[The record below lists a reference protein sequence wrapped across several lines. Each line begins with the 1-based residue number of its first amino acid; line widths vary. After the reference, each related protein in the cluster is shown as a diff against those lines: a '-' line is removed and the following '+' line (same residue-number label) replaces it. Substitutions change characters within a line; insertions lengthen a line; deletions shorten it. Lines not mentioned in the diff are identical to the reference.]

1 MSERKFF
8 VNTVTLVV
16 LTEDEPLGPE
26 TDLQNVCYMIDDG
39 PAVGDALEI
48 SSAEVSPKE
57 MASLLTKAGSEPGF
71 FQLDYDGNT
80 VEG

>member
-39 PAVGDALEI
+39 PAVGQPAYQ
-48 SSAEVSPKE
+48 
-57 MASLLTKAGSEPGF
+57 GWF
-71 FQLDYDGNT
+71 
-80 VEG
+80 